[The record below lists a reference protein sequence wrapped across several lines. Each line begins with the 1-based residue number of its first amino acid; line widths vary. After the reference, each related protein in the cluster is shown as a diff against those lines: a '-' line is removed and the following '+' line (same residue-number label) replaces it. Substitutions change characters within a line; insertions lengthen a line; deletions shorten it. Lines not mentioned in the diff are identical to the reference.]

1 MPHSFI
7 KETDHYSPPPNI
19 QIYVSHQFCLT
30 YNVDAYLFPF
40 PHLNTKLLCFRFLF
54 FHKWCVEVN
63 LTKMCFSHTAAG
75 RNGLIGPKYLAI
87 KG

>member
-7 KETDHYSPPPNI
+7 KETDHYSPPPNV
-19 QIYVSHQFCLT
+19 QIYDYHQFWFI
-30 YNVDAYLFPF
+30 YNVYACLF
-40 PHLNTKLLCFRFLF
+40 PHLNTKLLCCRFLF
-54 FHKWCVEVN
+54 FYKWCVEVN
-63 LTKMCFSHTAAG
+63 HTKMYFSHTAAG